1 MSKGILK
8 RASMA
13 TILLIF
19 GMALVAAGGQGEDGA
34 TAVDVGDLHIGFSTV
49 AMNAPYYVAMERA
62 AKETAERLGVRI
74 TVLNAD
80 NDISKQIDDIN
91 NLMVQGIDGLI
102 VNSTTEYGTMPVI
115 KQVAAAG
122 IPVVAIDRNLY
133 GDYIAYV
140 GIDQWMAG
148 VLQGE
153 FITEELLP
161 DGGNIV
167 LLAGDPGGSANI
179 GRMNGMRSVLD
190 RPENAGRYNI
200 LGTYAAYYN
209 RSEGLSKTE
218 EAIAAHGDAI
228 DLIYAAN
235 DSMALGAMEA
245 LREAG
250 MTDVMLA
257 GVDGQKEA
265 YQAIL
270 ETDQYKSSVV
280 NNSWE
285 ITQIAVQILVDHLVN
300 GATVEEAV
308 AALQEENEH
317 YANTVYLEGADVIT
331 GTVLVNDANVAD
343 FYDPD
348 SVF

>member
-1 MSKGILK
+1 MISKRLRTVGVVAAILVFV
-8 RASMA
+8 A
-13 TILLIF
+13 TT
-19 GMALVAAGGQGEDGA
+19 VWAGGQDEA
-34 TAVDVGDLHIGFSTV
+34 AMVDSSDLHIGFSAV

-62 AKETAERLGVRI
+62 ARETAERLGVRI
-74 TVLNAD
+74 TILNAD

-115 KQVAAAG
+115 KQVTAGG

-140 GIDQWMAG
+140 GIDQWKAG

-153 FITEELLP
+153 FITAELLP

-190 RPENAGRYNI
+190 RPENQGKYTI

-209 RSEGLSKTE
+209 RSQGLSKME

-228 DLIYAAN
+228 DLVYAAN

-250 MTDVMLA
+250 MDDVMLS

-265 YQAIL
+265 YQAII

-285 ITQIAVQILVDHLVN
+285 ITQIAVQILVDYLATGKSVEEVVD
-300 GATVEEAV
+300 GLKDADERLAETVEV
-308 AALQEENEH
+308 R
-317 YANTVYLEGADVIT
+317 EGKDVIT
-331 GTVLVNDANVAD
+331 GTVLVNDANVED

-348 SVF
+348 AVF